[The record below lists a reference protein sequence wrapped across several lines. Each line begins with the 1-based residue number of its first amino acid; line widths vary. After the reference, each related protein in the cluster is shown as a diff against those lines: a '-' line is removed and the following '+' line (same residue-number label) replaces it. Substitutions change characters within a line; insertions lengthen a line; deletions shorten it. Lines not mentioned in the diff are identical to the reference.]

1 MGPSL
6 QAEARGASRCVS
18 SHTRVEPWA
27 PYLKGIHKKS
37 SIFLNIFLSICLDWR
52 YPDQIMNTL
61 QRAYLAIAVVLTLAV
76 TITPIGTR
84 ALEVFTYHM
93 IQHITLLMVVGSLLV
108 LATPD
113 WLRKKLNQSQIFRAL
128 TAPWISFALYATM
141 MVGVHLPNVHL
152 YIMHHEWA
160 HYYVEVPLYLIVPY
174 LFYFNIL
181 DSNLQGRRLS
191 TGMSVIMLWLMMVP
205 ETLTGFFIYI
215 SHESAYGFMYDIN
228 DQRLGGTIMWSGGM
242 IIDVIWI
249 MLAVYH
255 WWKSEELK
263 SKSL

>member
-1 MGPSL
+1 MSAL
-6 QAEARGASRCVS
+6 KRG
-18 SHTRVEPWA
+18 
-27 PYLKGIHKKS
+27 
-37 SIFLNIFLSICLDWR
+37 FLAL
-52 YPDQIMNTL
+52 
-61 QRAYLAIAVVLTLAV
+61 AVVLTLAV
-76 TITPIGTR
+76 TITPIGTK

-113 WLRKKLNQSQIFRAL
+113 YLRDRLNQNSIFRFF
-128 TAPWISFALYATM
+128 TQRWISFVLYAAM
-141 MVGVHLPNVHL
+141 MIGVHLPAIHL
-152 YIMHHEWA
+152 IIMHNEWL
-160 HYYVEVPLYLIVPY
+160 HYFIEVPLYLILPY

-181 DSNLQGRRLS
+181 DSNLTDRRVS
-191 TGMSVIMLWLMMVP
+191 TSMSVILLWLMMVP

-215 SHESAYGFMYDIN
+215 SNETAYDYMYDIN

-263 SKSL
+263 SKEIDQDATQRMGQ